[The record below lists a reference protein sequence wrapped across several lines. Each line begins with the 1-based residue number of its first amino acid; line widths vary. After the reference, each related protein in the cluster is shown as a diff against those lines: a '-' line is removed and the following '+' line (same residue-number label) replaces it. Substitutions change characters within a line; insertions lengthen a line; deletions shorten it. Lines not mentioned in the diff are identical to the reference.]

1 MDNAQ
6 LQEAKYYIFV
16 TQVYFCDAVV
26 VWDWIISLG
35 REYRFIWKTHWTPVK
50 AAYLFCRY
58 WVIAVVPYLLFCF
71 VTNHTKETCE
81 RIYKIPV
88 ALAMWNQ
95 VGSESILLIR
105 TYAFFNRNTYI
116 LIFLITSMAGV
127 AAYQLYVDT
136 TQMLLLPFIDPDH
149 GPCLP
154 MSKPHS
160 AHLLAGIAPLGFDTM
175 VTFMTI
181 IKAIYIRKRNGGPNS
196 RLIQTF
202 IREGVF
208 YYIMIS
214 IANLVNGVFY
224 LQPRQVMSAINI
236 PLSVMMGP
244 VLACRLILD
253 LRERGSETVSHSEG
267 TGIAAFATKSG
278 MTQNTGSPYTPP
290 NRFGTR
296 SKTGARFNPRIG
308 MSTVDSTV
316 LSSMGSIP
324 PDCADLGI
332 DIEHDVVEMDKIGMG
347 YDLGSLTASAEDG
360 DAIMDDSY
368 EKDGKIIRGGRILPV
383 ERLEMGFKAARAP
396 SLDHPKGDIRGI
408 RVDVEKSTATM

>member
-136 TQMLLLPFIDPDH
+136 TQMLLLPFIDP
-149 GPCLP
+149 
-154 MSKPHS
+154 
-160 AHLLAGIAPLGFDTM
+160 IAPLGFDTM

-296 SKTGARFNPRIG
+296 SKIGARFNPRIG

-324 PDCADLGI
+324 PDCAELGI